1 MQKRWILNAV
11 VVSLIAVASAGAQVS
26 TLPQNGAKSEP
37 EKRAYYRLVF
47 NVREVEDQKVI
58 NSREYTATQSSGPGK
73 RARIRSNSKVPYATS
88 DNAYQFFDLGVNI
101 DCLDLQE
108 TNGAVSIS
116 VQIEISNAVAAAPG
130 APPVTAKIP
139 VIRQFIWGG
148 DVVLPLRKPTI
159 IYSSDDPSSKRQMQ
173 IELTVTPVK

>member
-11 VVSLIAVASAGAQVS
+11 VVSLIAVASVGAQVS

-37 EKRAYYRLVF
+37 ETRAYYRLVF

-58 NSREYTATQSSGPGK
+58 NNREYATTQANGPGK
-73 RARIRSNSKVPYATS
+73 KARIRSNSKVPFET
-88 DNAYQFFDLGVNI
+88 NNNQYQFFDLGVNI
-101 DCLDLQE
+101 DCFDLQE
-108 TNGAVSIS
+108 ANGAVTVT
-116 VQIEISNAVAAAPG
+116 VQTEISNAVTAP
-130 APPVTAKIP
+130 ASATTATAKVP
-139 VIRQFIWGG
+139 VIRNFTWVA

-159 IYSSDDPSSKRQMQ
+159 IFSSDDPSSKRQMQ